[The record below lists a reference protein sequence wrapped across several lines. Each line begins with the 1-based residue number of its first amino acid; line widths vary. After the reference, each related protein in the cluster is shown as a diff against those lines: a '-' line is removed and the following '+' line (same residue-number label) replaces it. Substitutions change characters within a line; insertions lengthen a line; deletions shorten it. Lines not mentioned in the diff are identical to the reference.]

1 MFDMPYPLSTYMR
14 SLLKALGTS
23 LAAMVPTALVGTY
36 THHTHGTRE
45 QKRCWATEEVPCC

>member
-1 MFDMPYPLSTYMR
+1 MFDMPYPQSTYMR
-14 SLLKALGTS
+14 SRLQALGTS

-45 QKRCWATEEVPCC
+45 QCAVGRPRLSC